1 MTNSK
6 NKLNWENA
14 ASGLPLGGFSGDEDF
29 YLEYVES
36 LTEGDIRPI
45 VIQDYKEEENELF

>member
-1 MTNSK
+1 MN
-6 NKLNWENA
+6 NKDFYPVKKTPEGVDNI
-14 ASGLPLGGFSGDEDF
+14 SPLGGFTGDEEF

-45 VIQDYKEEENELF
+45 ILKNYIEGEK

>member
-1 MTNSK
+1 MTN
-6 NKLNWENA
+6 NINA
-14 ASGLPLGGFSGDEDF
+14 LKEKMLDPALPLGGFTGDEEF

-45 VIQDYKEEENELF
+45 VIKNYVEENE